1 MFEFEAVDGGRG
13 GAVSAGLWRGS
24 ASVGELL
31 TSSDR
36 L

>member
-1 MFEFEAVDGGRG
+1 MFEFEAVD

-24 ASVGELL
+24 ASVGDLL